1 MGGWWV
7 VRASRTCNPKPNG
20 RNWRTRAA
28 NAVRRV
34 LGDMGQGG
42 AGERAGR
49 CCVRGDRRT
58 RAVYGD
64 DARESPADEAHG
76 ECGARGHAARP
87 RERCSAPLILGSVA
101 RGVGIPG
108 FPIVQPYSVAVSR
121 FRIAPGSV
129 LSSCVVFWQGPRIL
143 GVTLFP
149 GSDTFPRTVTIS

>member
-1 MGGWWV
+1 MFLLQVVGGWWV

-76 ECGARGHAARP
+76 ECGARGRAARA
-87 RERCSAPLILGSVA
+87 RVRALAPLILGV
-101 RGVGIPG
+101 
-108 FPIVQPYSVAVSR
+108 
-121 FRIAPGSV
+121 
-129 LSSCVVFWQGPRIL
+129 
-143 GVTLFP
+143 
-149 GSDTFPRTVTIS
+149 